1 MNIVVPLASNGRKAP
16 VIICAVLLALALSGC
31 ARNGTKSAEK
41 EPQEEAIYQEA
52 RRLLDAR
59 RYDLAIQQLEYLQSI
74 FPFGPYAEQAQLE
87 MMYSLYRSSRFE
99 EAVEKAQQFILL
111 HPGHPR
117 IDYAYYLQ
125 GLAAFQRQRGLFDRF
140 LPLDTSKRDLAGARK
155 AMEYFGQL
163 LQRDPDS
170 PYAEDARKRMIEM
183 RNLLAR
189 QEVTV
194 ANYYLQNQVWL
205 SAAKRAQYVV
215 RNFQGAPAMPDAL
228 AVLIYAYY
236 KLGIDDLAEDARI
249 ALAQNYPE
257 HPALDAQGNW
267 VASAQRAEPSGWAR
281 VLAGMFPPRLSFDT
295 RSLYERQWPETE
307 AYSFERRAAQKQ
319 RLKP

>member
-1 MNIVVPLASNGRKAP
+1 MRRLAGARTFR
-16 VIICAVLLALALSGC
+16 LLA
-31 ARNGTKSAEK
+31 NGVKNAQE
-41 EPQEEAIYQEA
+41 EPREEAIYQDA

-59 RYDLAIQQLEYLQSI
+59 RYDRAIQQLEYLQSI

-125 GLAAFQRQRGLFDRF
+125 GLAAFQRRRGLFDRF

-163 LQRDPDS
+163 LQRNPDS

-189 QEVTV
+189 QEITI

-267 VASAQRAEPSGWAR
+267 IASAPRAEESSGWAR
-281 VLAGMFPPRLSFDT
+281 ILAGIFPPRLAFDT
-295 RSLYERQWPETE
+295 RSLYERQWPETGPE
-307 AYSFERRAAQKQ
+307 ADAYSFERRAAQKQ
-319 RLKP
+319 KVRP